1 MSQYLV
7 LTAIGA
13 DRTGIVSELTK
24 LACEC
29 SCNILDSRMAIF
41 GSEFSFIM
49 LLNGNNR
56 AINQIELRL
65 PKMAQNLDLHTMMK
79 RASDYKVRN
88 LTQHYEVTY
97 AGIDQ
102 AGVLKAIT
110 AFFAARKIDISSL
123 KSQID
128 PKTSQASAHILIG
141 LTDKVSIDALEN
153 DFLQLC
159 DQIDVQGCIKAVPSN
174 LLTSL

>member
-29 SCNILDSRMAIF
+29 GCNILDSRMAIF
-41 GSEFSFIM
+41 GEEFSFIM
-49 LLNGNNR
+49 LLNGSNR
-56 AINQIELRL
+56 AINKIELRL
-65 PKMAQNLDLHTMMK
+65 PTIAQSLELLTMMK
-79 RASDYKVRN
+79 RTSGYKKRN
-88 LTQHYEVTY
+88 LTRHYEVTY

-102 AGVLKAIT
+102 PGVLKAIT

-128 PKTSQASAHILIG
+128 SKNNQTRARILIA
-141 LTDKVSIDALEN
+141 LTDKVSFNELEN
-153 DFLQLC
+153 DFIQLC
-159 DQIDVQGCIKAVPSN
+159 EQIAVQGCIKEVSSN
-174 LLTSL
+174 LLDCC